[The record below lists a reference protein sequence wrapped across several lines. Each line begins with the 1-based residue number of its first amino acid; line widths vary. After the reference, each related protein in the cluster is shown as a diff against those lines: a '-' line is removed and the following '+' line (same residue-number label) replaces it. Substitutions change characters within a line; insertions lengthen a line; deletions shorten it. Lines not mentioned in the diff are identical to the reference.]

1 MVLLISVPWAG
12 QKCVACQGPW
22 GVVSGKEGGWLA
34 IACWVMGW
42 SYAGLRAGG
51 LDGLWNGYSGC
62 WLPAGLAEGMV
73 LKVGERLAGGT
84 LARVNYAS
92 TGLYDAF

>member
-1 MVLLISVPWAG
+1 M
-12 QKCVACQGPW
+12 ACRGPW
-22 GVVSGKEGGWLA
+22 GDVSGKEGGWLA
-34 IACWVMGW
+34 FACWVMGW